1 MAYTH
6 HNDAMTSAPN
16 NVYVNVSSALVMA
29 VVMMCVNHSLVSRL
43 FGALLGHS

>member
-16 NVYVNVSSALVMA
+16 NVQSVNVSSALVMA
-29 VVMMCVNHSLVSRL
+29 PL
-43 FGALLGHS
+43 